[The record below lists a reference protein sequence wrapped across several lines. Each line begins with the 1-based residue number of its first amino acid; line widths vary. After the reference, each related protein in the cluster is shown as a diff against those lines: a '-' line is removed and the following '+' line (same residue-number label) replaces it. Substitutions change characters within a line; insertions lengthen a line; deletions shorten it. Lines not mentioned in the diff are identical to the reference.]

1 MKVRTGFVSNSSSS
15 SFAILGFEVT
25 NKTRAIAKKHSGV
38 EEETEDW
45 WGCPKCDRVTG
56 RMSNSSAKKPQFCDK
71 CGSEM
76 TVISRP
82 KTISDYDLFEG
93 LVPGMDYFSET
104 DYGSIAGCSVK
115 DLSPE
120 GIIELHK
127 KLVAIF
133 GDTHFSVMVG
143 EYAC

>member
-1 MKVRTGFVSNSSSS
+1 MKIRTGFVSNSSSS

-25 NKTRAIAKKHSGV
+25 DETRAIAKKHANANDL
-38 EEETEDW
+38 TEDW
-45 WGCPKCDRVTG
+45 WGCTKCDYVVG
-56 RMSNSSAKKPQFCDK
+56 RSNSMYTKKAQFCGK
-71 CGSEM
+71 CGTEM
-76 TVISRP
+76 SVISKP
-82 KTISDYDLFEG
+82 KEISNWELFES
-93 LVPGMDYFSET
+93 LVPGMDYFDKT

-133 GDTHFSVMVG
+133 GDIHFSVMVG